1 MKPGHISTVEI
12 RNIIRYSDAHP
23 LTLIRPQ
30 DSILKSRNQT
40 AAKQTSHK
48 ILARFLPAMALSLF
62 LFVPGQPAL
71 EAAEIKLPV
80 LGDSASGIVSKQQE
94 YELGRTWLK
103 AFRSR
108 VREHDDPLMQQYLE
122 QLLYNL
128 ATYSDLEDPRL
139 ELVIINNPTMNAFAV
154 PGGVVGFHTG
164 IFALAENE
172 DQMASVLAHEL
183 AHLSQ
188 RHFARGLETQR
199 SSRMVNL
206 AGLLASLVIAAT
218 AGGDAG
224 MAAITTAQAIA
235 MNDQLRYS
243 RSNEQE
249 ADRMGLQT
257 MERANRDPGAVADM
271 FATLLKSMRYAGS
284 RPPEF
289 LLTHPVTEKRIADA
303 RGRAMGSAMRHYPR
317 NPEFHLMKA
326 RALIAIS
333 NNPKDAIKR
342 FNAELK
348 SNPQNP
354 EATYY
359 GLALAHIK
367 AGNYQQARQILDPL
381 LKDNP
386 YQLSFQYSDLEL
398 DIALKRYDQGLAKA
412 DKLLR
417 LSPNSYPLTTIKSE
431 ILWQA
436 HRYEEAGAVL
446 TALSRMRPEDPMIWY
461 RLAEVRGLAGNISG
475 VHEARAE
482 YFILVGAFDK
492 AREQLTLAVKLVAA
506 DFKRSAI
513 VRQRIR
519 DVAALEDRIEK
530 L

>member
-1 MKPGHISTVEI
+1 V
-12 RNIIRYSDAHP
+12 
-23 LTLIRPQ
+23 TLV
-30 DSILKSRNQT
+30 ILSQ
-40 AAKQTSHK
+40 SS
-48 ILARFLPAMALSLF
+48 AL
-62 LFVPGQPAL
+62 
-71 EAAEIKLPV
+71 AAEIKLPI
-80 LGDSASGIVSKQQE
+80 LGDATSGIVSKQQE

-128 ATYSDLEDPRL
+128 ATYSDVEDPRL
-139 ELVIINNPTMNAFAV
+139 ELVIINNPSMNAFAV

-164 IFALAENE
+164 VFALAENE

-188 RHFARGLETQR
+188 RHFARGVEAQR
-199 SSRMVNL
+199 ASSML
-206 AGLLASLVIAAT
+206 SLGGLLASLVIAAT

-224 MAAITTAQAIA
+224 MAAITATQAVA

-271 FATLLKSMRYAGS
+271 FATLLKATRYKGS

-303 RGRAMGSAMRHYPR
+303 RGRAMASSMRQYSR
-317 NPEFHLMKA
+317 SPEFHLIKA
-326 RALIAIS
+326 RALVAIS
-333 NNPKDAIKR
+333 NNPKNAIKR
-342 FNAELK
+342 FNSQLR

-354 EATYY
+354 QGAQY
-359 GLALAHIK
+359 GLALAYIG
-367 AGNYQQARQILDPL
+367 AGEFDLARQSLARL

-386 YQLSFQYSDLEL
+386 YQLSFQYADLEL
-398 DIALKRYDQGLAKA
+398 DIATKEYNQGLAKL

-417 LSPNSYPLTTIKSE
+417 LSPNNYPLTTIKSE

-436 HRYEEAGAVL
+436 HRYEEAGEVL

-475 VHEARAE
+475 VHEARA
-482 YFILVGAFDK
+482 
-492 AREQLTLAVKLVAA
+492 
-506 DFKRSAI
+506 
-513 VRQRIR
+513 
-519 DVAALEDRIEK
+519 
-530 L
+530 